1 MKHAIPLLLLGLGVG
16 LAVIIGRR
24 MSTDAM
30 AVVIGV
36 AVGVAASVPTSLLL
50 VALLRRERRSYR
62 DEPPPPGGMNPYAQ
76 LQQPN
81 FIVLDPAQF
90 GRQQLGNNQPLAPL
104 TANTDAGM
112 RRLKVIGGSSGEN
125 DW

>member
-1 MKHAIPLLLLGLGVG
+1 MKKLIGLFLLAGGVA
-16 LAVIIGRR
+16 LAVVVGQR

-50 VALLRRERRSYR
+50 IALLRRGQGDGFRDERRA
-62 DEPPPPGGMNPYAQ
+62 PPDFYQPPQ
-76 LQQPN
+76 QQPN
-81 FIVLDPAQF
+81 IILLDPSRLGLPQGPGQF
-90 GRQQLGNNQPLAPL
+90 QMPLPPPDYGA
-104 TANTDAGM
+104 AEAGQ
-112 RRLKVIGGSSGEN
+112 RRIQIVGQDQ